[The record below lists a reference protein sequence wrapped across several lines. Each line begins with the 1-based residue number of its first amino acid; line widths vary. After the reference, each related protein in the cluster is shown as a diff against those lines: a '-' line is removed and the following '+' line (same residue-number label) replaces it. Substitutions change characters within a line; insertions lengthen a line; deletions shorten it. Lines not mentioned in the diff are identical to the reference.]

1 MFTATYAVRIEWG
14 WGMEVEERQLAAAP
28 GPFTAFLRFVLCGGG
43 LGVASS
49 SAVALLALLLPWALA
64 NALVTAA
71 STALA
76 TELHARF
83 TFQAGGRAGWRRH
96 VQSAGSAAG
105 AYVVTC
111 LAMVALHALVASP
124 NVLAEQAVYLSASG
138 LAGLGRFIVL
148 RLFVFTD
155 AHDQRQD
162 SPGTSVHDGA
172 DARAEEGVHPRPVR
186 RRARESART
195 GSALRGPSPGR
206 ARQGRRQTHPGV
218 VGRRRR
224 PGGPVCVPRIP
235 A

>member
-1 MFTATYAVRIEWG
+1 
-14 WGMEVEERQLAAAP
+14 MEVEERQLAAAP

-43 LGVASS
+43 VGVASS

-64 NALVTAA
+64 NALVTVV

-83 TFQAGGRAGWRRH
+83 TFGAGGRAGWRRH

-111 LAMVALHALVASP
+111 LAMVALHVLVASP
-124 NVLAEQAVYLSASG
+124 NVLGEQAVYLSASG

-155 AHDQRQD
+155 DHDHDQRRD
-162 SPGTSVHDGA
+162 PPGTSVHDGA
-172 DARAEEGVHPRPVR
+172 DARAAEGVHPRPVR

-195 GSALRGPSPGR
+195 GSSALRGPSPGR
-206 ARQGRRQTHPGV
+206 ARQGRRRPHPGV

-224 PGGPVCVPRIP
+224 PRGPVCAPRKR